1 MAFSLTSCQKTQEY
15 DVLLKDFKLHSPNDA
30 VSSNEGSEF
39 WIAVQ
44 DGKIAEIIDITQQTI
59 LPKGKIELS
68 LDGQHLYP
76 GFIDAR
82 PPFGYAEMLTM
93 VNLVGAQSKEECL
106 ERIEKFIELHPNNE
120 WIIGAAGTKTTG
132 P

>member
-1 MAFSLTSCQKTQEY
+1 MRNLSHTFGRFVVYNLLWLFPLTSCQNTQEY

-30 VSSNEGSEF
+30 VSSNEGSNF

-59 LPKGKIELS
+59 LPKGKTELS

-76 GFIDAR
+76 GFIDAHGHL
-82 PPFGYAEMLTM
+82 FGYAEMLTM
-93 VNLVGAQSKEECL
+93 VNLVGESNCA
-106 ERIEKFIELHPNNE
+106 
-120 WIIGAAGTKTTG
+120 
-132 P
+132 